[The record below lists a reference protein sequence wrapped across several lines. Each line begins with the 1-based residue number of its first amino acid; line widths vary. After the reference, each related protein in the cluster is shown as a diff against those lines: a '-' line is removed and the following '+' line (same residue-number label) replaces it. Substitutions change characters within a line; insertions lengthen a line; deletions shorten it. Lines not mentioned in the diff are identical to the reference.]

1 MLKLYYF
8 ISIDANS
15 LRTDRRP
22 RPTWKNGSSVLSIH
36 PRRWTHQL
44 LFPIKSQRHP
54 QTAFYHGS
62 VPHLPIRRPQS
73 LQRSQHGR
81 PAQEYAHIKDT
92 LWNNVGAHV
101 IGFSSIQIEQR
112 SNKGDQK
119 EDLFDIGGHRADK
132 MISI

>member
-22 RPTWKNGSSVLSIH
+22 RPTWKNGSSVLSIR
-36 PRRWTHQL
+36 PLRLAHQL
-44 LFPIKSQRHP
+44 FFPVKSQRHP
-54 QTAFYHGS
+54 QTAFDRNP
-62 VPHLPIRRPQS
+62 VPHVFIWRAQS

-81 PAQEYAHIKDT
+81 PAQEYVDIKDT
-92 LWNNVGAHV
+92 LWNNMGAHL
-101 IGFSSIQIEQR
+101 IGLSSIQIEQR
-112 SNKGDQK
+112 SYKGDQK
-119 EDLFDIGGHRADK
+119 EGLFDIGGHRADK